1 MVIKPA
7 PKQIPKITQ
16 APVKKAPAPVKN
28 APKSVPKKSAP
39 KNQKH
44 AEIQQGV
51 DVEEEKHH

>member
-44 AEIQQGV
+44 AEI
-51 DVEEEKHH
+51 